1 MAEGARLT
9 STPLTVAAAPPGM
22 SVSDPTTYPCCVT
35 VLPVSVC
42 EPIVSTGALPGGRLW
57 VWPPTTRAEAEGARE
72 MGVEFMVMA
81 EPPGVRVW
89 EPKI

>member
-1 MAEGARLT
+1 
-9 STPLTVAAAPPGM
+9 
-22 SVSDPTTYPCCVT
+22 
-35 VLPVSVC
+35 
-42 EPIVSTGALPGGRLW
+42 
-57 VWPPTTRAEAEGARE
+57 